1 MKKKVW
7 VLGGLLA
14 VGIFSISLSLTLDQ
28 RGTYLKSANKSK
40 ILKIKISGAVN
51 NPGEYEVNFGEKLY
65 SILKRA
71 GPKHNA
77 NLSKLDFNSKILKNS
92 EIYIPYDLNKGA
104 FLKWKELNNINQL
117 TLYGITK
124 STAQKVLNLRKDNES
139 ITWQHLESLKGIGQA
154 TLKKLQNILII

>member
-1 MKKKVW
+1 MW

-14 VGIFSISLSLTLDQ
+14 VGLFSISLSLTLDQ

-40 ILKIKISGAVN
+40 TLKIKISGAVN
-51 NPGEYEVNFGEKLY
+51 NPGEFEVNFGEKLY

-71 GPKHNA
+71 SPKHNA

-124 STAQKVLNLRKDNES
+124 STAQKVLKLRKDNES
-139 ITWQHLESLKGIGQA
+139 ITWQHLKSLKGVGQA
-154 TLKKLQNILII
+154 TLQKLQNILII

>member
-1 MKKKVW
+1 M
-7 VLGGLLA
+7 A
-14 VGIFSISLSLTLDQ
+14 VGLFSISLSLTLDQ

-40 ILKIKISGAVN
+40 TLKIKISGAVN
-51 NPGEYEVNFGEKLY
+51 NPGEFEVNFGEKLY

-77 NLSKLDFNSKILKNS
+77 NLSKLDFDSKILKNS

-124 STAQKVLNLRKDNES
+124 STAQKVLKLRKDNES
-139 ITWQHLESLKGIGQA
+139 ITWQQLESLKGVGQA

>member
-14 VGIFSISLSLTLDQ
+14 VGLFSISLSLTLDQ
-28 RGTYLKSANKSK
+28 RGTYLKSVNKSK

-51 NPGEYEVNFGEKLY
+51 NPGEYEINFGEKLY

>member
-7 VLGGLLA
+7 ILGGLLA
-14 VGIFSISLSLTLDQ
+14 VGLFSISLSLTLDQ

-40 ILKIKISGAVN
+40 TLKIKISGAVN
-51 NPGEYEVNFGEKLY
+51 NPGEFEVNFGEKLY

-77 NLSKLDFNSKILKNS
+77 NLSKLDFDSKILKNS

-124 STAQKVLNLRKDNES
+124 STAQKVLKLRKDNES
-139 ITWQHLESLKGIGQA
+139 ITWQQLESLKGVGQA